1 MIEEH
6 QRFYIC
12 FSKINTALEISYH
25 IIRISCSARTVQW
38 RQVVQVWVVLQKP
51 EAALLPLL
59 PSHLHCCHSS
69 TINPSWWWH
78 FYPQCCNICCRWPQ
92 YIYHDSWWWHFHHR
106 LVSICIFQCT
116 RLLTNQV
123 QGFRAFGF
131 WYSSLA
137 LVRRQGNLPEGK
149 SVCSVC
155 ILSVL
160 ADSTIGWRA
169 FQRPNQRRPVK
180 CSPERLDVNFSP
192 VCVCVAYP
200 YPSPA
205 TSSSLPIIPHICI

>member
-1 MIEEH
+1 MVFQKQYDTWNI
-6 QRFYIC
+6 
-12 FSKINTALEISYH
+12 TDDSYNQNELFCKNCPVT
-25 IIRISCSARTVQW
+25 SGLNCCCKN
-38 RQVVQVWVVLQKP
+38 QKP
-51 EAALLPLL
+51 FFCRCFLLI
-59 PSHLHCCHSS
+59 S
-69 TINPSWWWH
+69 TAVTNQQSINPGGYTFILNVAIFGNDH
-78 FYPQCCNICCRWPQ
+78 NLVNIS
-92 YIYHDSWWWHFHHR
+92 IHHDSWWWHFHHR

-137 LVRRQGNLPEGK
+137 VVRRQGNLPKGK

-200 YPSPA
+200 YPYPA